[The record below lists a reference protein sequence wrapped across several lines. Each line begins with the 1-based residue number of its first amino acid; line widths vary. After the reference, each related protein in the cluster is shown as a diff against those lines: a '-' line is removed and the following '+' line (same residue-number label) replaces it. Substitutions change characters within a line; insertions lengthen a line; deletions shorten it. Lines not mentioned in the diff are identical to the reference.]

1 MKYQVRI
8 AFSLIH
14 SAHMTLVVSVA
25 MNRVVLDMQ
34 LFLSTD
40 FHIFMAIEQTTPKG
54 SKDGRC
60 PTTLAYPG
68 ADTGQQRKRLRH
80 IDAAQ

>member
-1 MKYQVRI
+1 
-8 AFSLIH
+8 
-14 SAHMTLVVSVA
+14 MTLVMSVA

-34 LFLSTD
+34 LFLTD
-40 FHIFMAIEQTTPKG
+40 VHIFMAIEQTARKG

-68 ADTGQQRKRLRH
+68 ADTGQQRNERCIQEL
-80 IDAAQ
+80 I